1 MVSSAKDIDSNM
13 SIANNDG
20 PFVPEEADVKPTIN
34 PSKAASWEAI
44 RAEILCRSPPH
55 LRFRATWDGFGRNPR
70 GKVENQKD
78 LNMIIVFVPALGNGR
93 TDTEKPD
100 ISLHSAL
107 AELKIRPK
115 MVCRA
120 HDHLDWPSEY
130 AIHLAPSD
138 ALLLPASQD
147 RHRGVFYGT
156 RGKKL
161 AYLWNLMPIN
171 AEETMSMV
179 GQYLRVRTHLFACG
193 PLNSKDTV
201 AENDLKYALQIDQ
214 GVSATPRWTDA
225 ICDKIKHN
233 GEKPPVSGV
242 TPALLTYLVES
253 ATGRSV
259 LNFSPPVR
267 YVALKTTTEPA
278 APTRTFSTK
287 DLSSL
292 YQSTMISWSSVRLLS
307 PRRRKRLSDLSLRPQ
322 SLLTFITN
330 HPIVV
335 VVLVVHQDLLIVES
349 QWADQLQAADPA
361 HKEQTIRKE
370 LTFYD
375 VSDSSDSSTP
385 IMSRYNTL
393 KSMSTSKLQP
403 VISYAPVFIRATA
416 MNSPCQSI
424 LFTCEPLN
432 VPLDLS

>member
-1 MVSSAKDIDSNM
+1 
-13 SIANNDG
+13 
-20 PFVPEEADVKPTIN
+20 
-34 PSKAASWEAI
+34 
-44 RAEILCRSPPH
+44 
-55 LRFRATWDGFGRNPR
+55 
-70 GKVENQKD
+70 
-78 LNMIIVFVPALGNGR
+78 MIIVFVPALGNGR

-130 AIHLAPSD
+130 AIHLALLD

-156 RGKKL
+156 RGNKL

-193 PLNSKDTV
+193 PLNSRDTV

-214 GVSATPRWTDA
+214 GVSPTPRWTDA

-233 GEKPPVSGV
+233 GEKVNGIPTYNGAITYYLSEIPSGELATRIWRHSGTSHILGRVCNWPVRLELL
-242 TPALLTYLVES
+242 PACSICGAEDHDGARCSYKDLLNQGPQLAIPINNDIMELSPTSIPKKKKKTVWVEPEAPIATHVHHQPS
-253 ATGRSV
+253 NRGRGTGRPSGPS
-259 LNFSPPVR
+259 N
-267 YVALKTTTEPA
+267 
-278 APTRTFSTK
+278 
-287 DLSSL
+287 
-292 YQSTMISWSSVRLLS
+292 
-307 PRRRKRLSDLSLRPQ
+307 RK
-322 SLLTFITN
+322 
-330 HPIVV
+330 
-335 VVLVVHQDLLIVES
+335 VES

>member
-1 MVSSAKDIDSNM
+1 
-13 SIANNDG
+13 
-20 PFVPEEADVKPTIN
+20 
-34 PSKAASWEAI
+34 
-44 RAEILCRSPPH
+44 
-55 LRFRATWDGFGRNPR
+55 
-70 GKVENQKD
+70 
-78 LNMIIVFVPALGNGR
+78 MIIVFVPALGNGR

-130 AIHLAPSD
+130 AIHLAPLD

-156 RGKKL
+156 RGNKL

-233 GEKPPVSGV
+233 GEKVNGIPTYNGAITYYLSEIPSGE
-242 TPALLTYLVES
+242 L
-253 ATGRSV
+253 ATRIWRHSGTSHILGRV
-259 LNFSPPVR
+259 CNWPVR
-267 YVALKTTTEPA
+267 LELLPA
-278 APTRTFSTK
+278 CSICGAEDHDRARCSYK
-287 DLSSL
+287 DLL
-292 YQSTMISWSSVRLLS
+292 NQGPQLAIPINNDIMELS
-307 PRRRKRLSDLSLRPQ
+307 P
-322 SLLTFITN
+322 
-330 HPIVV
+330 
-335 VVLVVHQDLLIVES
+335 
-349 QWADQLQAADPA
+349 
-361 HKEQTIRKE
+361 
-370 LTFYD
+370 
-375 VSDSSDSSTP
+375 
-385 IMSRYNTL
+385 
-393 KSMSTSKLQP
+393 TSIPKKKKKT
-403 VISYAPVFIRATA
+403 V
-416 MNSPCQSI
+416 
-424 LFTCEPLN
+424 
-432 VPLDLS
+432 